1 MLPILNDE
9 DDISTFNQQTAHIG
23 TSFVGDNS
31 TSTHF
36 DSNQYNIPLNL
47 GGPRYV
53 CCFCGAQMWYEERKN
68 KSRNERNPRFTMCC
82 MEGKVSLPPF
92 KQTPSLLATLL
103 NYKGGR
109 TAYKFRHNIR
119 VYNSMFQFTS
129 IGGKIDSEINRR
141 LGPYVFKINGQN
153 HHKIGS
159 LLPVDGERSKFAQLY
174 IYDTEN
180 EVSNRI
186 NALGYDVQQSG
197 VEENIVKE
205 LMEMLDQTNQ
215 IVKAFRMAKERFK
228 EPDYIPVKL
237 RLIGARMNDG
247 QQYTN
252 LISSEVAALIVGDV
266 DQLIDKR
273 DIIIEHRSNGLR
285 RISDLHPAFMPM
297 QYPLLFPY
305 GEDGFHLN
313 IPYQKWNHTTKTKR
327 GTVTAREFYVYM
339 LQFRLNQGF
348 TLFLGGK
355 LFHQYITDAFTSVE
369 GMRLDY
375 NLRNQKKFRTEIFQG
390 VVDAFT
396 RGDTDGNMIGK
407 RIILPASFTG
417 GPRYYMQN
425 YQDAMAICTYYGYP
439 DLFIT
444 FTCNSRWPEII
455 AALKFIDGQRVEDR
469 PDISW

>member
-1 MLPILNDE
+1 
-9 DDISTFNQQTAHIG
+9 
-23 TSFVGDNS
+23 
-31 TSTHF
+31 
-36 DSNQYNIPLNL
+36 
-47 GGPRYV
+47 
-53 CCFCGAQMWYEERKN
+53 
-68 KSRNERNPRFTMCC
+68 
-82 MEGKVSLPPF
+82 
-92 KQTPSLLATLL
+92 
-103 NYKGGR
+103 
-109 TAYKFRHNIR
+109 
-119 VYNSMFQFTS
+119 MFQFTS

-141 LGPYVFKINGQN
+141 PGPYVFKINGQN

-159 LLPVDGERSKFAQLY
+159 LLPVDGERPKFAQLY

-313 IPYQKWNHTTKTKR
+313 IPYQKWNHITKTKR
-327 GTVTAREFYVYM
+327 GTMTAREFYVYM
-339 LQFRLNQGF
+339 L
-348 TLFLGGK
+348 
-355 LFHQYITDAFTSVE
+355 
-369 GMRLDY
+369 
-375 NLRNQKKFRTEIFQG
+375 
-390 VVDAFT
+390 
-396 RGDTDGNMIGK
+396 
-407 RIILPASFTG
+407 
-417 GPRYYMQN
+417 
-425 YQDAMAICTYYGYP
+425 
-439 DLFIT
+439 
-444 FTCNSRWPEII
+444 
-455 AALKFIDGQRVEDR
+455 
-469 PDISW
+469 